1 MDLESV
7 DGLEKRLGQI
17 LVDNG
22 KISTTDLEYSIAVQE
37 KNVPHKL
44 LGGILIELNLI
55 SKDDLIFALNK
66 QLQYSDNEVN
76 TKPVSSDEDAIKR
89 IADKYK
95 ETEYFNDLFELINII
110 THKMRNPLAG
120 ISAATE
126 VLKDKTVTNDTNEK
140 FFKMIFKEV
149 DRLEIVVKDLYKTFS
164 NK

>member
-1 MDLESV
+1 MGLESV

-17 LVDNG
+17 LVDND
-22 KISTTDLEYSIAVQE
+22 KISKTDLEYSIAAQE

-66 QLQYSDNEVN
+66 QLEYSDNE
-76 TKPVSSDEDAIKR
+76 TMSKPVSSDEDAIKQ

-95 ETEYFNDLFELINII
+95 ETEYSNDLYELINII

-126 VLKDKTVTNDTNEK
+126 VLKEKTVTNDTNEK
-140 FFKMIFKEV
+140 FFAMIFKEI
-149 DRLEIVVKDLYKTFS
+149 DRLETVMKDLYKTFS